1 MFFVKRDTT
10 EKNLRMTLNFGHT
23 FAHAIEIKN
32 NYSKKFTHGEA
43 VLSGMI
49 LACKFSVYRKLCS
62 SKTFDEIKNIYIQNN
77 LDYTYKKYSNKKEIE
92 IEQIE
97 IVDNSHKHIKHKSFS
112 PDKFHLHLKIKSL
125 YLNSLSRVTAQ
136 KEVMKVL
143 KDELSNKIHALE
155 ISIEQ

>member
-1 MFFVKRDTT
+1 MNNFFEDII
-10 EKNLRMTLNFGHT
+10 F
-23 FAHAIEIKN
+23 
-32 NYSKKFTHGEA
+32 
-43 VLSGMI
+43 
-49 LACKFSVYRKLCS
+49 KL
-62 SKTFDEIKNIYIQNN
+62 
-77 LDYTYKKYSNKKEIE
+77 KKEIE

-97 IVDNSHKHIKHKSFS
+97 IVDNSHKHVKHKSFS

-143 KDELSNKIHALE
+143 KNELSNKIHALE

>member
-1 MFFVKRDTT
+1 MNNFFED
-10 EKNLRMTLNFGHT
+10 
-23 FAHAIEIKN
+23 II
-32 NYSKKFTHGEA
+32 Y
-43 VLSGMI
+43 
-49 LACKFSVYRKLCS
+49 KL
-62 SKTFDEIKNIYIQNN
+62 
-77 LDYTYKKYSNKKEIE
+77 KKEIE

-97 IVDNSHKHIKHKSFS
+97 IVDNSHKHVKHKSFS
-112 PDKFHLHLKIKSL
+112 PEKFHLHLKIKSL